1 MAETAPNPYPTAVYN
16 IDVVYI
22 ADKISRYVFEV
33 IKSVSANLAATNEF
47 DMARMLRYLE
57 DIDAAVA
64 YILAQPQLDMPES
77 HPVLHPIE
85 PLPEVPDMESDELD
99 HVVRLLRA
107 GYVEAV
113 NSQSARMPAGL
124 QPFDA
129 RRVSALVA
137 KTRQWLVEYVQKRQP
152 MDLPESSPQEP
163 MTGSGR
169 AGV

>member
-1 MAETAPNPYPTAVYN
+1 MAEASPSPYPAAVYN
-16 IDVVYI
+16 IDIVYI
-22 ADKISRYVFEV
+22 ADKIARYTYEV

-47 DMARMLRYLE
+47 DMARMLRYL
-57 DIDAAVA
+57 DDVDAAVT
-64 YILAQPQLDMPES
+64 YILKQPQLDMPES

-85 PLPEVPDMESDELD
+85 ALPEVPDMESDELD

-107 GYVEAV
+107 GYIEAV

-137 KTRQWLVEYVQKRQP
+137 KTRQWLTEYVKERQP

-163 MTGSGR
+163 MTGAGR
-169 AGV
+169 PGV